1 MDQKQKDIRWYHN
14 PDFITDLIILLIAV
28 IIILSQSFAI
38 NNNLSTQDILMNII
52 NHNSIYLIVLVYFIA
67 LKTKFGKKYF
77 DFLNVFLILLY
88 FITSI
93 TSVLTLFQSFSL
105 ETFLSC
111 ILQLTL
117 FIYLFHILLRRTRI
131 WKEFHLAKSPFND
144 VDNDTYFNIIMVL
157 VVMLLA
163 LDLIV
168 TTTLDGT
175 ILALLDA
182 GYLLIF
188 SRYIYLY
195 GAFLNE
201 KETVVPVMKEKV
213 EEEVKVS
220 EKVESKEEKK
230 EVKKKKTTKKVQ
242 SKMKEDK

>member
-1 MDQKQKDIRWYHN
+1 
-14 PDFITDLIILLIAV
+14 
-28 IIILSQSFAI
+28 
-38 NNNLSTQDILMNII
+38 
-52 NHNSIYLIVLVYFIA
+52 
-67 LKTKFGKKYF
+67 
-77 DFLNVFLILLY
+77 
-88 FITSI
+88 
-93 TSVLTLFQSFSL
+93 
-105 ETFLSC
+105 
-111 ILQLTL
+111 
-117 FIYLFHILLRRTRI
+117 
-131 WKEFHLAKSPFND
+131 
-144 VDNDTYFNIIMVL
+144 MVL

-168 TTTLDGT
+168 TTTLDVT

-201 KETVVPVMKEKV
+201 KETVVPVMKENV
-213 EEEVKVS
+213 EEVKVS
-220 EKVESKEEKK
+220 EEVESKEEKK

>member
-1 MDQKQKDIRWYHN
+1 
-14 PDFITDLIILLIAV
+14 
-28 IIILSQSFAI
+28 
-38 NNNLSTQDILMNII
+38 
-52 NHNSIYLIVLVYFIA
+52 
-67 LKTKFGKKYF
+67 
-77 DFLNVFLILLY
+77 
-88 FITSI
+88 
-93 TSVLTLFQSFSL
+93 
-105 ETFLSC
+105 
-111 ILQLTL
+111 
-117 FIYLFHILLRRTRI
+117 
-131 WKEFHLAKSPFND
+131 
-144 VDNDTYFNIIMVL
+144 MVL

-220 EKVESKEEKK
+220 EEVESKEEKK

-242 SKMKEDK
+242 SKMKEDN